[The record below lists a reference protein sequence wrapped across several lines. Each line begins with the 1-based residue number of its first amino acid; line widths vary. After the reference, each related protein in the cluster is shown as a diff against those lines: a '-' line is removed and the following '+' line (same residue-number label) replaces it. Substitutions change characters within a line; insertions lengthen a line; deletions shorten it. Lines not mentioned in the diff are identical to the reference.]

1 MTASLE
7 KVGRKYFFCCS
18 SFSIFLRKVI
28 DYYYTINQTPT
39 SSRTHNKY
47 MVFCVVNVYH
57 FETENSSFL
66 FFPITLLTFYHGN
79 SFSLWLD
86 HSFFVVRNFS
96 LKCLDW
102 IVEFRPFFIE
112 IQSINTIEYIKYVE
126 MLFDLQ
132 KYLKTLNSY
141 THQCCGG

>member
-66 FFPITLLTFYHGN
+66 FFPITLLTFYHSN
-79 SFSLWLD
+79 SFSLWL
-86 HSFFVVRNFS
+86 SFFVVRNFS
-96 LKCLDW
+96 LRCLDW
-102 IVEFRPFFIE
+102 IIEFRPFSMKCNPRKEYNRSSMQKFYL
-112 IQSINTIEYIKYVE
+112 IQNFQLT
-126 MLFDLQ
+126 
-132 KYLKTLNSY
+132 N
-141 THQCCGG
+141 